1 MTAVNDD
8 FGNNTMSVNEWE
20 QKFLDFMERSAD
32 DSKIFSLASYR
43 KRKSFVSMRKKK
55 EIETSRGGIVVA
67 ATELTR
73 RYFKNLFFNPGIL
86 GTRIAMYLM
95 LALMVGSLFW
105 DLGERYDYS
114 SIQSRIG
121 KKG

>member
-1 MTAVNDD
+1 
-8 FGNNTMSVNEWE
+8 MSVNEWE
-20 QKFLDFMERSAD
+20 QKFLDFMEEPAD
-32 DSKIFSLASYR
+32 DSKGFSLASY
-43 KRKSFVSMRKKK
+43 KNRKSFVSMRKKK

-95 LALMVGSLFW
+95 LTLMVGSIFW
-105 DLGERYDYS
+105 NLGERYDYS